1 MSNKKDTLLFEDEA
15 GISRAIYQ
23 ELTKDPGALKKKKK
37 GGQCKHYTLNS

>member
-1 MSNKKDTLLFEDEA
+1 MSNKKDTLLLEDEA

-37 GGQCKHYTLNS
+37 DKCKHYTFNS